1 MMRQKIQQ
9 QLGIAGVVFGAGRNQ
24 RGAELRRGARVNR
37 VEVQFVLAQHKN
49 QRAARLLH
57 REGDRLIAEASAQH
71 CRPRRDCFRTMLD
84 LAALAPI

>member
-1 MMRQKIQQ
+1 M
-9 QLGIAGVVFGAGRNQ
+9 
-24 RGAELRRGARVNR
+24 
-37 VEVQFVLAQHKN
+37 
-49 QRAARLLH
+49 LH